1 MPALLVAKKHHH
13 DKNTVAVNL
22 FVAEVRRDFSFL
34 SFSPH
39 YLPIHDN

>member
-1 MPALLVAKKHHH
+1 MSALLVAKKHSQ

-22 FVAEVRRDFSFL
+22 FVAKVRRDFSFL

-39 YLPIHDN
+39 YLPMHDN

>member
-34 SFSPH
+34 SFSPPPLQM
-39 YLPIHDN
+39 YDI